1 VSGKAA
7 KGNAKSSA
15 AKSSV
20 SATPNVSGKSSA
32 SAKSAKSST
41 SAKNTKTSASAKSA
55 DTKSTSAKSTSAK
68 STSAKSTSAKSTS
81 ASTAAPKAPEPKAAK
96 PDGATTTASKGKGVT
111 ALLTH
116 EDAEVR
122 VAAAVVVR
130 ELGVSDGS
138 TAQALAGL
146 LDETHGALEHRA
158 ALRALAKLGL
168 AGSAL
173 DRVTHF
179 LGARD
184 DGVREAAIEAS
195 VSAGQAA
202 LKPLRAKLDAVP
214 LGAAGALKGTPA
226 PGAVE
231 KRAIETVLSR
241 LGGKEALGAL
251 LAGIVD
257 DPSSARNVTHEL
269 RAQVKDA
276 DGNARRT
283 IRAQLE
289 AFLDEHDKPD
299 PKLDPARAAAIKV
312 LGYLEDERTVPRLV
326 KLAKSPKERGEVK
339 QEAIIALRF
348 AAAGHKPEPS
358 VVDALQSAARAD
370 ESSLAQAALL
380 TLGSL
385 PMSKKLAGVFQELAG
400 HPDIA
405 RAHLAIRRLAS
416 DDDADGAEALAAL
429 VGGRDEQRAQLA
441 SDALGERRKEG
452 RDDGTDALLAQLAE
466 CDDARGAARI
476 RNLLRP
482 VASGWSAATKK
493 KLLASADRA
502 LESGRVGWREAYDL
516 AASADVKTTAKH
528 LREVVAAA
536 RKSRKR
542 DRERELLGL
551 LLRIDPTPEDRY
563 RLALFLLDE
572 SKLDTNRAARRG
584 DEALKILD
592 QLARQDFDV
601 AGALRKEK
609 NVTLEQLYY
618 LGFCFAEEGDDLG
631 EELLKLVVEQAGRKK
646 IAVAAKNKLK
656 LMGD

>member
-1 VSGKAA
+1 VSGKASKSNA
-7 KGNAKSSA
+7 KGAKGAKSSA
-15 AKSSV
+15 SSKT
-20 SATPNVSGKSSA
+20 SAN
-32 SAKSAKSST
+32 ST
-41 SAKNTKTSASAKSA
+41 SAKTS
-55 DTKSTSAKSTSAK
+55 STRAKSTSAK
-68 STSAKSTSAKSTS
+68 TSANSTSAETSSTRAKSTSAKPNAKSDS
-81 ASTAAPKAPEPKAAK
+81 KSEPKVSK
-96 PDGATTTASKGKGVT
+96 PDGASATAAPSRGKGVT
-111 ALLTH
+111 ALLAH

-130 ELGVSDGS
+130 ELGVADAA

-146 LDETHGALEHRA
+146 LDETHGSLEHRA

-168 AGSAL
+168 AASAL
-173 DRVTHF
+173 DRVTPF

-184 DGVREAAIEAS
+184 DGVREAAIEAA

-416 DDDADGAEALAAL
+416 DDGADGAEALAAL

-572 SKLDTNRAARRG
+572 SKLDTNRVARRS

>member
-1 VSGKAA
+1 VSGKASKA
-7 KGNAKSSA
+7 SASSKSS
-15 AKSSV
+15 
-20 SATPNVSGKSSA
+20 
-32 SAKSAKSST
+32 SAKSAS
-41 SAKNTKTSASAKSA
+41 KNTKTSAGAKSDAKNVKTSAGAKNDAKNTKTNASAKS
-55 DTKSTSAKSTSAK
+55 DAKSTVEPKGAK
-68 STSAKSTSAKSTS
+68 PNGAS
-81 ASTAAPKAPEPKAAK
+81 ASSS
-96 PDGATTTASKGKGVT
+96 ATSSTASSSNKGKGVT
-111 ALLTH
+111 ALLAH

-122 VAAAVVVR
+122 VAAAIVVR
-130 ELGVSDGS
+130 ELGVSDGA

-146 LDETHGALEHRA
+146 LDETHGAMEHRA

-168 AGSAL
+168 AASAL

-184 DGVREAAIEAS
+184 DGVREAAIEAA

-299 PKLDPARAAAIKV
+299 PKIDPARAAAIKV

-416 DDDADGAEALAAL
+416 DDGADGAEALAAL

-452 RDDGTDALLAQLAE
+452 RDDGTDALLAQLAD

-572 SKLDTNRAARRG
+572 SKLDTNRVARRS

>member
-1 VSGKAA
+1 MSA
-7 KGNAKSSA
+7 K
-15 AKSSV
+15 
-20 SATPNVSGKSSA
+20 T
-32 SAKSAKSST
+32 SAKSAKAT
-41 SAKNTKTSASAKSA
+41 APTKAK
-55 DTKSTSAKSTSAK
+55 SAKSTAPTTAKSNAKPDSKSAK
-68 STSAKSTSAKSTS
+68 STAPTTAKSNAKPDSKSAKANAQSFKATAAPSEPKTSKPTNG
-81 ASTAAPKAPEPKAAK
+81 ASTASTVSKA
-96 PDGATTTASKGKGVT
+96 KGVG
-111 ALLTH
+111 ALLGH
-116 EDAEVR
+116 GDAEVR
-122 VAAAVVVR
+122 IAAAIVVR
-130 ELGVSDGS
+130 ELGPAD
-138 TAQALAGL
+138 TATARALVAL
-146 LDETHGALEHRA
+146 LDETHGPLEQRA
-158 ALRALAKLGL
+158 ALRALAKLDL
-168 AGSAL
+168 AVGAL
-173 DRVTHF
+173 DRVLPF
-179 LGARD
+179 LSARD
-184 DGVREAAIEAS
+184 DGVREAAIEAA
-195 VSAGQAA
+195 VSSGQAA

-251 LAGIVD
+251 LAGIAL
-257 DPSSARNVTHEL
+257 DPASARTVTHEL

-299 PKLDPARAAAIKV
+299 SKIDPARAAAIKV
-312 LGYLEDERTVPRLV
+312 LGYLEDERTVPLLV
-326 KLAKSPKERGEVK
+326 KLAKSPKERGEVR

-348 AAAGHKPEPS
+348 AASGHAPDAT
-358 VVDALQSAARAD
+358 VIDALQTAARAD

-380 TLGSL
+380 TLGAL
-385 PMSKKLAGVFQELAG
+385 PMSKKLAKVFQELAG
-400 HPDIA
+400 HQDIA

-416 DDDADGAEALAAL
+416 DDGADGAEALAAL
-429 VGGRDEQRAQLA
+429 VSGRDEQRAQLA
-441 SDALGERRKEG
+441 ADALGERRKEG
-452 RDDGTDALLAQLAE
+452 RDDGTDALLTELSE

-482 VASGWSAATKK
+482 VASSWSPATKK
-493 KLLASADRA
+493 KLLTSADRA

-516 AASADVKTTAKH
+516 AASADTKTTAKH

-618 LGFCFAEEGDDLG
+618 LGFCFAEEGNDLG

-646 IAVAAKNKLK
+646 IATAAKNKLK

>member
-1 VSGKAA
+1 VSGKASKGSASSKSSSAKSASKSA
-7 KGNAKSSA
+7 KGSTSAKSD
-15 AKSSV
+15 AKS
-20 SATPNVSGKSSA
+20 AKSSA
-32 SAKSAKSST
+32 SAKSDAQPKGAKPNGAPAPS
-41 SAKNTKTSASAKSA
+41 SASS
-55 DTKSTSAKSTSAK
+55 
-68 STSAKSTSAKSTS
+68 S
-81 ASTAAPKAPEPKAAK
+81 AS
-96 PDGATTTASKGKGVT
+96 SSNKGKGVT
-111 ALLTH
+111 ALLAH

-130 ELGVSDGS
+130 ELGVADGA
-138 TAQALAGL
+138 TAHALAGL
-146 LDETHGALEHRA
+146 LDETHGGLEHRA

-168 AGSAL
+168 AASAL
-173 DRVTHF
+173 DRVTPF

-184 DGVREAAIEAS
+184 DGVREAAIEAA

-289 AFLDEHDKPD
+289 AFLDDHDKPD

-326 KLAKSPKERGEVK
+326 KLAKSRKERGEVK

-416 DDDADGAEALAAL
+416 DDGADGAEALAAL

-572 SKLDTNRAARRG
+572 SKLDTNRAARRS

>member
-1 VSGKAA
+1 MSGKTSKASA
-7 KGNAKSSA
+7 SSKSS
-15 AKSSV
+15 
-20 SATPNVSGKSSA
+20 
-32 SAKSAKSST
+32 SAKSAS
-41 SAKNTKTSASAKSA
+41 KNTKTSAGAKSDAKNVKTSAGAKNDAKNTKTNASAKS
-55 DTKSTSAKSTSAK
+55 DAKSTAEPKGAKPNGAPGSSSA
-68 STSAKSTSAKSTS
+68 TS
-81 ASTAAPKAPEPKAAK
+81 STA
-96 PDGATTTASKGKGVT
+96 SSSNKGKGVT
-111 ALLTH
+111 ALLAH

-130 ELGVSDGS
+130 ELGVSDGA

-168 AGSAL
+168 AAGAL
-173 DRVTHF
+173 DRVTPF

-184 DGVREAAIEAS
+184 DGVREAAIEAA

-202 LKPLRAKLDAVP
+202 LKPLRTKLDAVP

-299 PKLDPARAAAIKV
+299 PKIDPARAAAIKV

-348 AAAGHKPEPS
+348 AAARHKPEPS

-416 DDDADGAEALAAL
+416 DDGADGAEALAAL

-572 SKLDTNRAARRG
+572 SKLDTNRVARRS

>member
-1 VSGKAA
+1 VSGKAS
-7 KGNAKSSA
+7 KVSAKSSA
-15 AKSSV
+15 AKSS
-20 SATPNVSGKSSA
+20 AAKSSA
-32 SAKSAKSST
+32 AKSSAKSSDSK
-41 SAKNTKTSASAKSA
+41 SAKNTKTSMSAKGAASPKGAKPNGASASSSA
-55 DTKSTSAKSTSAK
+55 TSSSATS
-68 STSAKSTSAKSTS
+68 SG
-81 ASTAAPKAPEPKAAK
+81 ASS
-96 PDGATTTASKGKGVT
+96 GASSNKGKGVT
-111 ALLTH
+111 ALLAH

-130 ELGVSDGS
+130 ELGVSDGA

-168 AGSAL
+168 AAGAL
-173 DRVTHF
+173 DRVTPF

-184 DGVREAAIEAS
+184 DGVREAAIEAA

-202 LKPLRAKLDAVP
+202 LKPLRTKLDAVP

-299 PKLDPARAAAIKV
+299 PKIDPARAAAIKV

-416 DDDADGAEALAAL
+416 DDGADGAEALAAL

-452 RDDGTDALLAQLAE
+452 RDDGTDALLAQLAD

-572 SKLDTNRAARRG
+572 SKLDTNRVARRS

>member
-1 VSGKAA
+1 MSTKKAA
-7 KGNAKSSA
+7 KGSA
-15 AKSSV
+15 PARRG
-20 SATPNVSGKSSA
+20 TPV
-32 SAKSAKSST
+32 
-41 SAKNTKTSASAKSA
+41 
-55 DTKSTSAKSTSAK
+55 
-68 STSAKSTSAKSTS
+68 
-81 ASTAAPKAPEPKAAK
+81 P
-96 PDGATTTASKGKGVT
+96 KGVA
-111 ALLTH
+111 ALLGH
-116 EDAEVR
+116 DDEEVR
-122 VAAAVVVR
+122 VAAAVVLR
-130 ELGVSDGS
+130 EQGPADAA
-138 TAQALAGL
+138 TAGALVGL
-146 LDETHGALEHRA
+146 LAEGSGLLEQRA
-158 ALRALAKLGL
+158 TLRALAKLGL
-168 AGSAL
+168 ANGAL
-173 DRVTHF
+173 DRVLPF

-184 DGVREAAIEAS
+184 DGVRAAAIEAA

-257 DPSSARNVTHEL
+257 DPASARTVTHEL

-276 DGNARRT
+276 DGHARRS
-283 IRAQLE
+283 IRTQLE
-289 AFLDEHDKPD
+289 AFLGEHAKPD
-299 PKLDPARAAAIKV
+299 AKTDPARAAAIKV
-312 LGYLEDERTVPRLV
+312 LGYLEDERTVPMLV
-326 KLAKSPKERGEVK
+326 KLAKNPKERGEVR
-339 QEAIIALRF
+339 QDAIIALRF
-348 AAAGHKPEPS
+348 AASGAKADAS
-358 VVDALQSAARAD
+358 VVDALQAAARAD
-370 ESSLAQAALL
+370 ESSLSQAALL

-385 PMSKKLAGVFQELAG
+385 PMTKKLAGVFQELAG

-416 DDDADGAEALAAL
+416 DDGADGAAALASL
-429 VGGRDEQRAQLA
+429 VAGRDEQRAQLA
-441 SDALGERRKEG
+441 TDALLERRKEG

-466 CDDARGAARI
+466 CDDARGASRI

-482 VASGWSAATKK
+482 VAGAWSTATKK

-502 LESGRVGWREAYDL
+502 LDAGRVGWREAYDL
-516 AASADVKTTAKH
+516 AASADGKTTAKH
-528 LREVVAAA
+528 LREVIAAA

-563 RLALFLLDE
+563 RLALFLLGD
-572 SKLDTNRAARRG
+572 SKLDTNRAARRS

-609 NVTLEQLYY
+609 NVSLEQLYY

-631 EELLKLVVEQAGRKK
+631 SDLLKLVIAQAGRKK
-646 IAVAAKNKLK
+646 IATAAKNKLK

>member
-1 VSGKAA
+1 VSGKASKSNA
-7 KGNAKSSA
+7 KGAKGAKSSA
-15 AKSSV
+15 SSKT
-20 SATPNVSGKSSA
+20 SDSK
-32 SAKSAKSST
+32 
-41 SAKNTKTSASAKSA
+41 SAKNTKTS
-55 DTKSTSAKSTSAK
+55 TSAKGAASPKGAK
-68 STSAKSTSAKSTS
+68 PNGAS
-81 ASTAAPKAPEPKAAK
+81 ASSSATSS
-96 PDGATTTASKGKGVT
+96 TTTSSSATSSGASSGKGKGVT
-111 ALLTH
+111 ALLAH

-130 ELGVSDGS
+130 ELGVADAA

-146 LDETHGALEHRA
+146 LDETHGSLEHRA

-168 AGSAL
+168 AASAL
-173 DRVTHF
+173 DRVTPF

-184 DGVREAAIEAS
+184 DGVREAAIEAA

-348 AAAGHKPEPS
+348 AAAGHTPEPS

-385 PMSKKLAGVFQELAG
+385 PMNKKLAGVFQELAG

-416 DDDADGAEALAAL
+416 DDGADGAEALAAL
-429 VGGRDEQRAQLA
+429 VSGRDEQRAQLA

-631 EELLKLVVEQAGRKK
+631 QELLKLVVEQAGRKK
-646 IAVAAKNKLK
+646 IATAAKNKLK